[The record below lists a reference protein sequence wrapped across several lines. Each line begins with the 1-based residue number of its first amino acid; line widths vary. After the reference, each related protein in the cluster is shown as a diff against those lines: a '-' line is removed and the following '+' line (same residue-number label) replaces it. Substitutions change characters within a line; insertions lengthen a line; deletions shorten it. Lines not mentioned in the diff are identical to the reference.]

1 MYYFIA
7 LSLIPGIGPVL
18 AKSLLSYCGSVED
31 IFKTKKHQLL
41 KIPGIGEI
49 AADAIIRHDVFARVD
64 EEMAYIDKSGVR
76 GLTYLDSEYPKRLKN
91 CIDAPI
97 MIYVNGN
104 ADLNAERTLGIVG
117 TRNATDYGRQICDQI
132 IDELKDEN
140 ILFVSGLAYG
150 IDIVAHK
157 ACVKRNLPNIG
168 VLAHG
173 LDRIYPYAHKE
184 IAKKIIDNGALLT
197 EFLSQTVPDR
207 QNFPKR
213 NRIVAGMVDGLV
225 VVETAQNGGAVITAL
240 LANSYNKD
248 VMAIPGNTTNPLSK
262 GCNSLIKTN
271 RAALVENGT
280 DILQLMG
287 WTKTNANKQPIQA
300 SLFNNLDEDERIIY
314 DIIKETK
321 EIGID
326 DITILSAKSPGT
338 IAGVLLNLE
347 FYGLIANM
355 PGKRFKTV

>member
-1 MYYFIA
+1 M
-7 LSLIPGIGPVL
+7 
-18 AKSLLSYCGSVED
+18 
-31 IFKTKKHQLL
+31 L
-41 KIPGIGEI
+41 KIPGIGES
-49 AADAIIRHDVFARVD
+49 AADAIISHDVFARVD
-64 EEMAYIDKSGVR
+64 EEMAFIDKYDIR
-76 GLTYLDSEYPKRLKN
+76 GITYLDAAYPKRLKN

-117 TRNATDYGRQICDQI
+117 TRNASEYGRHICEQI
-132 IDELKDEN
+132 IEELKGEN
-140 ILFVSGLAYG
+140 ILFISGLAYG
-150 IDIVAHK
+150 IDIAAHK

-184 IAKKIIDNGALLT
+184 IAKKMVENGALLT
-197 EFLSQTVPDR
+197 EFLSQTNPDR

-225 VVETAQNGGAVITAL
+225 VAETAQNGGAIITAL

-262 GCNSLIKTN
+262 GCNALIKTN

-280 DILQLMG
+280 DILELMG
-287 WTKTNANKQPIQA
+287 WTKMNINKQSIQT
-300 SLFNNLDEDERIIY
+300 SLFNDLSDDERIIY

-326 DITILSAKSPGT
+326 DITILSGKSPGT

-347 FYGLIANM
+347 FYGLISNM
-355 PGKRFKTV
+355 PGKRFKQI